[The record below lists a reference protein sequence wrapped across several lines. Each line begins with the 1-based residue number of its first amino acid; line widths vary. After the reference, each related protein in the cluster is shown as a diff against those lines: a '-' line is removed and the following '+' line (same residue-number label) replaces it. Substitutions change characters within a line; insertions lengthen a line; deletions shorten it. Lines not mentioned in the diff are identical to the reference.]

1 MIRYTGLLAK
11 RVYLPSS
18 IDLQNLIIM
27 KKILVTFILGTLFLF
42 QNASAQNYENAAGV
56 RLGWGFGGTIKH
68 FFDDSKAVE
77 GIVQL
82 GGVYNRYAQVTGL
95 FQVHQPLDDVAPGL
109 QWYFGGGGFIGFFS
123 GVYSARST
131 RIGIAG
137 NIGLD
142 YTFEDI
148 PLNITLD
155 WVPGIAIVGF
165 GTGFGAGTAGGLGVR
180 YIF

>member
-1 MIRYTGLLAK
+1 
-11 RVYLPSS
+11 
-18 IDLQNLIIM
+18 M
-27 KKILVTFILGTLFLF
+27 KKLLLPLILGFLF
-42 QNASAQNYENAAGV
+42 FHHEASAQNYDNAAGL

-77 GIVQL
+77 GIFQI
-82 GGVYNRYAQVTGL
+82 GGLYARYAQVTGL
-95 FQVHQPLDDVAPGL
+95 FQVHRPLEDVAPGL

-123 GVYSARST
+123 GVYSTRST

-142 YTFEDI
+142 YTFDDI
-148 PLNITLD
+148 PLNVSLD

-165 GTGFGAGTAGGLGVR
+165 GSGFGAGSGGGLAVR